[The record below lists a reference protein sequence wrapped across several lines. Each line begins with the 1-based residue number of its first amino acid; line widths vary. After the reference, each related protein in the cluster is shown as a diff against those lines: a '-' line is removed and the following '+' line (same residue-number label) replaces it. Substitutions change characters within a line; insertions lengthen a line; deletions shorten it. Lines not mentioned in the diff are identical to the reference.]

1 MATVMTYRPRPSWL
15 NRWRD
20 IAYPRTLK
28 WRLLTNGGYW
38 TLHIPVPF
46 AGTIRIGTPLEVR

>member
-1 MATVMTYRPRPSWL
+1 MTYRPRPSWL